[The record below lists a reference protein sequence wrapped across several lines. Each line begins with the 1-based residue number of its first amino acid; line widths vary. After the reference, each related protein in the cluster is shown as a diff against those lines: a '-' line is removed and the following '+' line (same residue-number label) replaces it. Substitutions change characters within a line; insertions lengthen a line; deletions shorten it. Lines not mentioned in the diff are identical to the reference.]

1 MLVVNRAFAYGFIA
15 LGVALLVR
23 TTLAGGGQ
31 VGYLT
36 GAIFLLL
43 GVMRLRAMRG

>member
-1 MLVVNRAFAYGFIA
+1 MLAVNRVFAWGFIA
-15 LGVALLVR
+15 LGVALVVR

-31 VGYLT
+31 VGYLL
-36 GAIFLLL
+36 GAIFLVL